1 MTKALDALVELL
13 DLGAIEIDHFR
24 GGSLVDGRQRV
35 FGGQGAGQA
44 LVAAGM
50 TVDRGTVHS
59 LLAYFLRAGDPA
71 VAMPTCPRPG
81 RCPPSPTRWPPTA
94 IGGGTGTRSRRRSK
108 CASSPPT
115 PSSGRLVA
123 AHRPARGSPMSAEGV
138 LPDEPL
144 LHTCRLAVSVAQEGL
159 VRPFRS
165 APPGRGG

>member
-44 LVAAGM
+44 LVAAGR

-94 IGGGTGTRSRRRSK
+94 IGGGPVPGAAGDRSARHHPPLRAGDGSRPTG
-108 CASSPPT
+108 
-115 PSSGRLVA
+115 
-123 AHRPARGSPMSAEGV
+123 
-138 LPDEPL
+138 LP
-144 LHTCRLAVSVAQEGL
+144 EGL
-159 VRPFRS
+159 R
-165 APPGRGG
+165 